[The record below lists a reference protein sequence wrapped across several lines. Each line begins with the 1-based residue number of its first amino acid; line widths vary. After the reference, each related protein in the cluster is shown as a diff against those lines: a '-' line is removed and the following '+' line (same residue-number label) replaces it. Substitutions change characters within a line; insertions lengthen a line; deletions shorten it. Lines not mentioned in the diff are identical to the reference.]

1 MTFSFTLL
9 RFFSHFLG
17 PTEDIP
23 VKVTGN
29 VNNGFTA
36 ESVPI
41 EVGIYMILLE
51 YKGLPPTPTPLYSTK
66 ILWIPTSIG
75 SDPAVNPFL
84 TLLVTLTGVQQGL
97 EIRGFWFQ
105 KKTVQLK
112 TVLREVYTY
121 VLNEIFFKK
130 QCIFKA
136 FFQNPCFVRLHLCT
150 KGDSIAY
157 FLAFLPKYRD
167 SPDSTVFAPPR
178 NRTIAIGLDF
188 QSPLFLVIYLL
199 HLSKFWLY
207 FSHEIT

>member
-1 MTFSFTLL
+1 MTFSFTIL

-17 PTEDIP
+17 PTGDIP

-105 KKTVQLK
+105 KKN
-112 TVLREVYTY
+112 R
-121 VLNEIFFKK
+121 
-130 QCIFKA
+130 A
-136 FFQNPCFVRLHLCT
+136 AQNRA
-150 KGDSIAY
+150 S
-157 FLAFLPKYRD
+157 
-167 SPDSTVFAPPR
+167 
-178 NRTIAIGLDF
+178 
-188 QSPLFLVIYLL
+188 
-199 HLSKFWLY
+199 
-207 FSHEIT
+207 